1 MAETAWMAESRLGRC
16 PRPRCSARYGAWM
29 RVIAGRYGGR
39 RLKAPKGRRTRP
51 TSDRVRE
58 ALFAMLG
65 DIEDVR
71 VLDLFAGTGALG
83 IEALSRGAG
92 HAVFVESDRGA
103 IEAIETNIAALGL
116 SGEQAQIRREH
127 AEDALKRARKRKETY
142 DLILIDPPYERALE
156 LGPRLSAALP
166 GVLAPRARVAIESDR
181 RAPLDLGL
189 VLEKERRYGDTTI
202 AIHRHA

>member
-1 MAETAWMAESRLGRC
+1 
-16 PRPRCSARYGAWM
+16 M

-39 RLKAPKGRRTRP
+39 RLTAPRGRTTRP

-65 DIEDVR
+65 DIEGVR

-92 HAVFVESDRGA
+92 HAVFVELDRGA

-116 SGEQAQIRREH
+116 GGEQTQVRREQ
-127 AEDALKRARKRKETY
+127 AEDALKRAWKRKETY
-142 DLILIDPPYERALE
+142 DLVLIDPPYERALE

-189 VLEKERRYGDTTI
+189 ALEKERRYGDTTI

>member
-1 MAETAWMAESRLGRC
+1 
-16 PRPRCSARYGAWM
+16 M

>member
-1 MAETAWMAESRLGRC
+1 
-16 PRPRCSARYGAWM
+16 M

-39 RLKAPKGRRTRP
+39 RLTAPTGRTTRP

-65 DIEDVR
+65 DVEGAR

-83 IEALSRGAG
+83 IEALSRGASR
-92 HAVFVESDRGA
+92 AVFVESDRGA

-116 SGEQAQIRREH
+116 GGEQAQVRREH
-127 AEDALKRARKRKETY
+127 AEEALRRARERKETY
-142 DLILIDPPYERALE
+142 DLLLIDPPYGQALQ
-156 LGPRLSAALP
+156 LGPRLSAALA
-166 GVLAPRARVAIESDR
+166 GVLAPRARVVLERDR
-181 RAPLDLGL
+181 RTPLDLGL
-189 VLEKERRYGDTTI
+189 ALEKERRYGDTTI